1 MADLKPI
8 LMGITNRNSFNSL
21 KLSDLKKKD
30 KLQLKT
36 KSI

>member
-21 KLSDLKKKD
+21 KLSDLKEKKR
-30 KLQLKT
+30 T
-36 KSI
+36 NFN